1 MDISLFQIVQEALDK
16 AREGRTCIVIAHR
29 LSTIQNADK
38 ICVIKHGTVSEEG
51 RHSDLMAMQGLYSR
65 LNTAQ
70 KRQK

>member
-1 MDISLFQIVQEALDK
+1 MFYLQIVQEALDK
-16 AREGRTCIVIAHR
+16 ARAGRTCIVIAHR

-51 RHSDLMAMQGLYSR
+51 KHNDLMAKQGIYYK
-65 LNTAQ
+65 LNMAQ